1 MGKIS
6 RRTFLK
12 AATSTAAL
20 AAGVSITGTAAAE
33 ANASKVHGFLS
44 TSPTKI
50 TDSGN
55 ADTQYFK
62 SAYASCEEVYE
73 ANLET
78 NKNIQEEG
86 SVLL

>member
-33 ANASKVHGFLS
+33 ANASKVHGFLEYF
-44 TSPTKI
+44 
-50 TDSGN
+50 
-55 ADTQYFK
+55 ADQNHRFGQCRYTIF
-62 SAYASCEEVYE
+62 
-73 ANLET
+73 
-78 NKNIQEEG
+78 
-86 SVLL
+86 